1 MLWSLADMKSKLD
14 VVGGQ
19 AVIEGV
25 LMKSKDKYAV
35 AVRLPNKKI
44 RVQIKKIKQLPKIL
58 TIPFLRGITTLIQIL
73 IIGIKALTWSANQQ
87 EEDEDEKLSDLA
99 IAGTLLLSFLFVII
113 FFIGIPFF
121 IAKLFPIR
129 NVLFTAIE
137 GVIRLAIFII
147 YVYLISLMKDIKRV
161 FQYHGAEHMV
171 VHAYEAG
178 KKLTVQNIK
187 KYSTKHPR
195 CGTSFIFIVLIISII
210 VFSLIYTEHWYYKL
224 LWRIILLPVIAG
236 ISYEILKLAG
246 KFRSS
251 TIMKIIS
258 APGLWIQKITTRQP
272 TDQMIKVAIIALK
285 KVLD

>member
-1 MLWSLADMKSKLD
+1 MKNKLD

-25 LMKSKDKYAV
+25 LMKSKDRYAV

-44 RVQIKKIKQLPKIL
+44 RVKLKKIKPLPKIL

-87 EEDEDEKLSDLA
+87 EEEEDEKLSGLA
-99 IAGTLLLSFLFVII
+99 IIGTIALSFFFVII

-121 IAKLFPIR
+121 ITKLFPIK
-129 NVLFTAIE
+129 NIFFTTIE
-137 GVIRLAIFII
+137 GIIRLGIFVA
-147 YVYLISLMKDIKRV
+147 YVYVISLMKDIKRV

-171 VHAYEAG
+171 VHAFEA
-178 KKLTVQNIK
+178 KKSLTVKNIRK
-187 KYSTKHPR
+187 FSTKHPR

-224 LWRIILLPVIAG
+224 LWRILLLPIIAG
-236 ISYEILKLAG
+236 ISFEILKLAG
-246 KFRSS
+246 KFRNN
-251 TIMKIIS
+251 IVMKIIS
-258 APGLWIQKITTRQP
+258 APGLWIQNITTRKP
-272 TDQMIKVAIIALK
+272 TDRMIKVAVVALK
-285 KVLD
+285 KVLE

>member
-1 MLWSLADMKSKLD
+1 MKSKLD

>member
-1 MLWSLADMKSKLD
+1 MTQKYKLD

-25 LMKSKDKYAV
+25 LMKAKDKYAV

-44 RVQIKKIKQLPKIL
+44 RVKIKKIKPLPKIL

-73 IIGIKALTWSANQQ
+73 IIGLKALTWSANQQ
-87 EEDEDEKLSDLA
+87 EEDEDEKISNLA
-99 IAGTLLLSFLFVII
+99 IAGTLALSLLFVII

-121 IAKLFPIR
+121 ITKLFPVKNI
-129 NVLFTAIE
+129 LFTTIE
-137 GVIRLAIFII
+137 GIIRLFIFVA
-147 YVYLISLMKDIKRV
+147 YVLIISLMKDVKRV

-178 KKLTVQNIK
+178 KKLTIKNIK
-187 KYSTKHPR
+187 KFSTKHPR

-210 VFSLIYTEHWYYKL
+210 VFSLIFTEHWYYKL
-224 LWRIILLPVIAG
+224 LWRIILIPVIAG
-236 ISYEILKLAG
+236 ISYEILKLASRF
-246 KFRSS
+246 KSNI
-251 TIMKIIS
+251 IMRIIS
-258 APGLWIQKITTRQP
+258 APGLWIQSITTRKP
-272 TDQMIKVAIIALK
+272 TDRMIKVALVALN